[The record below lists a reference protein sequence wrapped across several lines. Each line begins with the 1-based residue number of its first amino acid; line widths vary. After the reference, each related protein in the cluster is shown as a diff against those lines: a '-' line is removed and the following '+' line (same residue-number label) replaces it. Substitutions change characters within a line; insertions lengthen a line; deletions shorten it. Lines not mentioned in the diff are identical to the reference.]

1 MCIMVIGLSIIG
13 SFLMMMSLMVV
24 SIIMFRP
31 KSKYEQE
38 IDDKEQLE
46 FIEKYKAERLKKA
59 QKN

>member
-1 MCIMVIGLSIIG
+1 MVIGLSIIG
-13 SFLMMMSLMVV
+13 SLMMMMSLMVV

-31 KSKYEQE
+31 KSKHEQE
-38 IDDKEQLE
+38 IDDQEQLE